1 MVEGTLAPLVGERI
15 VLACAAVL
23 NEFANPIGLPPEN
36 PSLVD
41 WVQCIDEHLG
51 ASNRQPRGDSP
62 FAEAAQEVEFRHT
75 GKARLDHP
83 RRSIGRIVPG
93 LAHNACSAL
102 DLMLSKIRHFTRRP
116 ARRGPSIRSVR
127 VSSRA
132 SGMA

>member
-23 NEFANPIGLPPEN
+23 DEFANPIGLPPEH

-51 ASNRQPRGDSP
+51 ACNRQPRGNSP

-83 RRSIGRIVPG
+83 SRSIGRIVIPAVELSYG
-93 LAHNACSAL
+93 RKRAL
-102 DLMLSKIRHFTRRP
+102 EIAT
-116 ARRGPSIRSVR
+116 
-127 VSSRA
+127 
-132 SGMA
+132 